1 MVSLSGPGP
10 LVGHAQ
16 CQGVSFTFII
26 ALDLCVYHH
35 SCLSGGCTCLKEE
48 KVFS

>member
-10 LVGHAQ
+10 LLGHAQ
-16 CQGVSFTFII
+16 HQGVSFTLTI

-35 SCLSGGCTCLKEE
+35 SCLLGGCTCIEEE